1 VPTPTGI
8 STDPPLTAHGVRQSR
23 ELALELTRLDPP
35 AVDLVY
41 CSPYYRCLQTLL
53 PTAERVRAERGDG
66 AWQIKPEPGLGF
78 VSLPRGAVHFP

>member
-8 STDPPLTAHGVRQSR
+8 PTDPCLTAHGVRQSR

-35 AVDLVY
+35 AIDLVY

-53 PTAERVRAERGDG
+53 PTAERVRATRGEQ
-66 AWQIKPEPGLGF
+66 AWEVRAEPGFGF
-78 VSLPRGAVHFP
+78 VFVPPASPR